1 LHARS
6 DTARRDRHHRLI
18 VGLQLALV
26 LAGIVA
32 AAAAIVGA
40 ADSVHRAGTT
50 ARAVSVLG
58 ASFTYPAVNI
68 AAAFLLLLA
77 AAGLGVIITGVVGA
91 IRLRRGYRRF
101 VEGVPVVGT
110 LPGHPEV
117 TVIPGEL
124 PQAFC
129 AGFLRPRIFIS
140 AGAVDVLSRDELE
153 AVLRHEARHLE
164 ARDPLRLACA
174 RVLGR
179 ALFFIPALPPLT
191 ERSVALSEL
200 RADDAAVTAARG
212 DRSALASALL
222 AFESG
227 SPPGASGITPER
239 VDVLLGEQ
247 VEWRLPRSLIAVS
260 VAGLTVLIVLL
271 WKASSVASTRAT
283 LDLPLVSAQPCML
296 VLALVP
302 VATFVALLATR
313 RTH

>member
-1 LHARS
+1 LHATS

-18 VGLQLALV
+18 AGLQLALV
-26 LAGIVA
+26 LAGLVA
-32 AAAAIVGA
+32 AGAAIVGA

-50 ARAVSVLG
+50 AHAVSVLG
-58 ASFTYPAVNI
+58 ASVNI

-77 AAGLGVIITGVVGA
+77 AAGVGVIMTGVIGA

-101 VEGVPVVGT
+101 VEEVPIVGT

-140 AGAVDVLSRDELE
+140 AGAVDVLSRNELE

-179 ALFFIPALPPLT
+179 ALFFIPALTPLT

-200 RADDAAVTAARG
+200 RADDAAVTAASG

-227 SPPGASGITPER
+227 SPPGSSGITPER
-239 VDVLLGEQ
+239 VDVLLGEP
-247 VEWRLPRSLIAVS
+247 VEWRLPRSLVAVS

-271 WKASSVASTRAT
+271 WRASSVASTRAT

-302 VATFVALLATR
+302 LATFVALLATR
-313 RTH
+313 RAH